1 MRADLY
7 DVLLDEITSAVTF
20 SPDQPDEGP
29 ESTLKALWHAA
40 AGNPRSARTA
50 TQHELEN
57 LTDAQAEVLR
67 HMLAERRSGRPLMQI
82 TGRAHF
88 MGLELEFAPDVFVVR
103 PETEILGRSAIEFLQ
118 TREKPILVDV
128 GCGSGNLTCGIS
140 HALAGLRV
148 HAIDVL
154 ESCVQLT
161 TRNAARCGVA
171 DRVLVARGDLFS
183 PLEGRNLEQSLD
195 AVICN
200 PPYIA
205 SSRLKGDRAYLVAY
219 EPREAF
225 DGGPFGFAMQ
235 QRLIKESL
243 RFLKPGGGLLFEFGA
258 GQHGQ
263 VQGLIRRAGGYARI
277 DLKTDEA
284 GVARVVVAQKA
295 D

>member
-7 DVLLDEITSAVTF
+7 DTLLDEITSTVTF

-40 AGNPRSARTA
+40 VGSPRSATTA
-50 TQHELEN
+50 TQHELAD

-67 HMLAERRSGRPLMQI
+67 HMVAERRSGRPLMQI

-103 PETEILGRSAIEFLQ
+103 PETEILGRSAIEFLHP
-118 TREKPILVDV
+118 REKPVLIDV

-140 HALAGLRV
+140 HALAGLKV
-148 HAIDVL
+148 YAIDVL
-154 ESCVQLT
+154 ESCVDLT
-161 TRNAARCGVA
+161 KRNAVRCGVA

-183 PLEGRNLEQSLD
+183 PLEGRTLEQSVD

-205 SSRLKGDRAYLVAY
+205 STRLKGDRAYLVAY

-258 GQHGQ
+258 GQDGQ
-263 VQGLIRRAGGYARI
+263 VHGLIKRVGGYARV
-277 DLKTDEA
+277 DFRTDET
-284 GVARVVVAQKA
+284 GVARVVIAQKA

>member
-1 MRADLY
+1 MS
-7 DVLLDEITSAVTF
+7 LLFV
-20 SPDQPDEGP
+20 Q
-29 ESTLKALWHAA
+29 K
-40 AGNPRSARTA
+40 PRSSAEAPLNSSRRARS
-50 TQHELEN
+50 
-57 LTDAQAEVLR
+57 
-67 HMLAERRSGRPLMQI
+67 RSWS
-82 TGRAHF
+82 T
-88 MGLELEFAPDVFVVR
+88 
-103 PETEILGRSAIEFLQ
+103 S
-118 TREKPILVDV
+118 